1 MLYRSEGEMF
11 KMTEKIFSINH
22 DRLQKRLEELSLIG
36 KFGETGVC
44 RLALSKEFKDGVE
57 LVKSWMEDA
66 GLSTRTDNLGNLIGR
81 MTGKNDEAPVL
92 MLGSHIDSQPTGGRF
107 DGPIGVLGGLE
118 VVQTMQENNIVP
130 DIPIEV
136 IAFCDEEGFRFNKGL
151 FGSRG
156 IVGQLDDNELER
168 EDENGTS
175 RYDALIEFG
184 ATPDDIKS
192 SEYPK
197 GSIEYYIEMHIEQGP
212 VLENKNL
219 PIGIVTGI
227 SGPLWLTVELKGAGG
242 HAGTVPMELRKDALV
257 GAAEMITSLNYIV
270 KQDPSAPTVGTVG
283 NLNVHPNARAI
294 VPDKVTFTIDLRD
307 INLDRRNKYESQI
320 RKRIDEIS
328 ANNNLEYNISVDTD
342 IHPESCNEEVLNTM
356 RAESQTMNLD
366 EVPELVS
373 GAFHDA
379 LSLANDAKIA
389 MFFVQSK
396 DGISHDPKEFST
408 YDDIAIGTELLY
420 RTSLKLSVK

>member
-1 MLYRSEGEMF
+1 MNEN
-11 KMTEKIFSINH
+11 KFSINH
-22 DRLQKRLEELSLIG
+22 DRLQRRLEELSLIG

-44 RLALSKEFKDGVE
+44 RLALSKEFKEGVA

-66 GLSTRTDNLGNLIGR
+66 GLSTRTDNFGNLIGR
-81 MTGKNDEAPVL
+81 MQGKNDEAPVL

-136 IAFCDEEGFRFNKGL
+136 MAFCDEEGFRFNKGL

-156 IVGQLDDNELER
+156 IVGQLDQDELER
-168 EDENGTS
+168 QDADGIT
-175 RYDALIEFG
+175 RRDALIEFG
-184 ATPDDIKS
+184 ADPDNIKS

-212 VLENKNL
+212 VLEEKNL
-219 PIGIVTGI
+219 PFGIVTGI
-227 SGPLWLTVELKGAGG
+227 SGPLWLTVELTGAGG
-242 HAGTVPMELRKDALV
+242 HAGTVPMALRKDALV
-257 GAAEMITSLNYIV
+257 GAAEMITSLNTIV

-283 NLNVHPNARAI
+283 NISVHPNARAI
-294 VPDKVTFTIDLRD
+294 VPDRVTFTIDLRD
-307 INLDRRNKYESQI
+307 IDLDRRNKYESQMREKI
-320 RKRIDEIS
+320 EEIS
-328 ANNNLEYNISVDTD
+328 EKNNLEYNISVDTD
-342 IHPESCNEEVLNTM
+342 IHPEPCNDEVLNTM
-356 RAESQTMNLD
+356 RAASQTMNLN

-379 LSLANDAKIA
+379 LSLAHDAKIA
-389 MFFVQSK
+389 MIFVQSK

-408 YDDIAIGTELLY
+408 YEDISTGTELLY
-420 RTSLKLSVK
+420 KTAVKLSVK

>member
-1 MLYRSEGEMF
+1 
-11 KMTEKIFSINH
+11 MTENKFSINH

-44 RLALSKEFKDGVE
+44 RLALSEEFKEGVA

-66 GLSTRTDNLGNLIGR
+66 GLSTRTDNFGNLIGR
-81 MTGKNDEAPVL
+81 MNGKNDEAPLL

-118 VVQTMQENNIVP
+118 VVQTMQENNIIP
-130 DIPIEV
+130 DIPIE
-136 IAFCDEEGFRFNKGL
+136 IMAFCDEEGFRFNKGL

-156 IVGQLDDNELER
+156 IVGQLDPDELER
-168 EDENGTS
+168 QDEDGIT
-175 RYDALIEFG
+175 RRDALIEFG
-184 ATPDDIKS
+184 ADPDDIKS

-212 VLENKNL
+212 VLEEKNL

-227 SGPLWLTVELKGAGG
+227 SGPLWLTVELTGAGG
-242 HAGTVPMELRKDALV
+242 HAGTVPMALRKDALV
-257 GAAEMITSLNYIV
+257 GAAEMITSLNTIV
-270 KQDPSAPTVGTVG
+270 KQDPSAPAVGTVG
-283 NLNVHPNARAI
+283 NINVHPNARAI

-307 INLDRRNKYESQI
+307 IDLNRRNQYESQM
-320 RKRIDEIS
+320 KEKIDEIS
-328 ANNNLEYNISVDTD
+328 AKNNLEYTVSEDTNIR
-342 IHPESCNEEVLNTM
+342 PESCNDEVLNVM
-356 RAESQTMNLD
+356 RSESQSMNLS

-389 MFFVQSK
+389 MIFVQSK
-396 DGISHDPKEFST
+396 DGISHDPKEFSM
-408 YDDIAIGTELLY
+408 YADISTGTELLY
-420 RTSLKLSVK
+420 RTAVKLSAK